1 MVELIISLT
10 GFFITL
16 ALRDIYSILKQIKE
30 KL

>member
-1 MVELIISLT
+1 MVGLIIACT
-10 GFFITL
+10 GFSITL